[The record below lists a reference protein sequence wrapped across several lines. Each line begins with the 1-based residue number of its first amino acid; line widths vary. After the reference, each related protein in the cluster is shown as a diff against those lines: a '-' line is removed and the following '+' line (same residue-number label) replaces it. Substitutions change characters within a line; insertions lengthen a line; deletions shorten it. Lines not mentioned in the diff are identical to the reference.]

1 MSARRVAVG
10 LLWLSA
16 VLVAGL
22 LVLAL
27 VAPGAASSRSSLDRG
42 PRGAAALRSVLVRL
56 GHDVESLRLGLH
68 VLSRKEVGVL
78 FIASPP
84 GLVAWPPLTA
94 GDAERVMG
102 WVDRGGVAVLVQ
114 DRPGPVLAMLGASVD
129 PSGLPRSSAGSR
141 PALPTQP
148 AASTVGGPLALRG
161 RATLTLVPEWTPLW
175 SVRGAVVG
183 ARREWGAG
191 EVLVVSDP
199 DALSNSDLGRGGNLA
214 FFVAI
219 VSAALPDGGHVYF
232 DDLHAGGGD
241 AHGVVAYARRAG
253 AGPALIVVALL
264 LALGLWRGGAREA
277 PAVRARPAPP
287 VLGGAE
293 HVRALAGLYARAG
306 LRRHALE
313 VTSRDFRR
321 RVEARAGVAWE
332 LDRLD
337 RWLKDELGPQAAVEF
352 ARVRAG
358 FVRLFA
364 APEPDPAA
372 VLAVA
377 RLAARFERRWLGARR
392 EGPKRTAVYAPSPQ
406 LEA

>member
-1 MSARRVAVG
+1 M
-10 LLWLSA
+10 
-16 VLVAGL
+16 
-22 LVLAL
+22 
-27 VAPGAASSRSSLDRG
+27 
-42 PRGAAALRSVLVRL
+42 
-56 GHDVESLRLGLH
+56 
-68 VLSRKEVGVL
+68 
-78 FIASPP
+78 
-84 GLVAWPPLTA
+84 
-94 GDAERVMG
+94 
-102 WVDRGGVAVLVQ
+102 
-114 DRPGPVLAMLGASVD
+114 
-129 PSGLPRSSAGSR
+129 
-141 PALPTQP
+141 
-148 AASTVGGPLALRG
+148 
-161 RATLTLVPEWTPLW
+161 
-175 SVRGAVVG
+175 
-183 ARREWGAG
+183 
-191 EVLVVSDP
+191 
-199 DALSNSDLGRGGNLA
+199 
-214 FFVAI
+214 
-219 VSAALPDGGHVYF
+219 
-232 DDLHAGGGD
+232 
-241 AHGVVAYARRAG
+241 VAYARRAG